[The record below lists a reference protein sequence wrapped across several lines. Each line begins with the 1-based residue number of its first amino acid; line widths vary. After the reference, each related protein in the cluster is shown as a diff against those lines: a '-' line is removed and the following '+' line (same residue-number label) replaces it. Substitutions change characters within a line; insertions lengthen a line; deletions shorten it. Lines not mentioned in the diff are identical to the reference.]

1 MRSFVRFELDIDYP
15 LEKMESSRRRLE
27 ARARFEIVDRV
38 PVNFCLVPRFF
49 APIFKIAYKEIF
61 RDART
66 QYHWLLQFAKYGA
79 EHVPSDLLTEPT
91 VVIQPYFDNVVDAD
105 AFGGEVSGRST
116 TEIPEPIRIL
126 IPILRCDAALVS
138 ESCRPSPLH
147 ALAGA
152 TSALAASN
160 SRTGGRGASAPWL
173 KAFWSVDGG
182 DRHPPVGR
190 SEFVGMEGMPSDHYL
205 WLTGQG
211 GRLLRREI
219 EVTGTPTSRQSHPAE
234 TVR

>member
-152 TSALAASN
+152 TPAGWL
-160 SRTGGRGASAPWL
+160 GRFPQCPPLDIRCWP
-173 KAFWSVDGG
+173 
-182 DRHPPVGR
+182 RQHP
-190 SEFVGMEGMPSDHYL
+190 
-205 WLTGQG
+205 
-211 GRLLRREI
+211 LRRNAAR
-219 EVTGTPTSRQSHPAE
+219 PPADAGPD
-234 TVR
+234 